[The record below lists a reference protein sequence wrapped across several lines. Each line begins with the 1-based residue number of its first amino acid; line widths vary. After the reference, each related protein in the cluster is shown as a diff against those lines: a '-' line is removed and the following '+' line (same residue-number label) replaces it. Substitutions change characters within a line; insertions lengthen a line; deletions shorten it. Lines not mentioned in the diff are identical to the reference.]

1 MPHSHYQDLT
11 TLRLQR
17 TQLDARSASALLADV
32 LEGFLRNPPA
42 GVGHLMALRN
52 RLVAPLRLRTSPLG
66 CPVSSL
72 LSTDRSRLFA
82 GRYPVLGSQVDAEDS
97 CAEVL
102 LGADDRHLRF
112 RSSVRVQLRAE
123 GDIEISLGSRVQTR
137 NAFGRLYM
145 ALIDAAHRHYVAPA
159 LLRRAVEHALAPEL
173 ADIDD
178 WAAHPAPR

>member
-1 MPHSHYQDLT
+1 
-11 TLRLQR
+11 
-17 TQLDARSASALLADV
+17 
-32 LEGFLRNPPA
+32 
-42 GVGHLMALRN
+42 MALRN

-82 GRYPVLGSQVDAEDS
+82 GRYPVLDAHIDDGDT

-112 RSSVRVQLRAE
+112 RSSVRVQRCAD
-123 GDIEISLGSRVQTR
+123 GHVEISLGSRVQTR

-173 ADIDD
+173 ADLDD
-178 WAAHPAPR
+178 WAEYSAYR